1 MTTPEQPVHEAP
13 TPPPPTERAEV
24 LVDQLGQKLGQWSG
38 TAGER
43 LRRFWARARE
53 EGEDMWAEA
62 QDIRQHNAIGSGP
75 AGSAAGATKS
85 DTAAPTAEPKPQP
98 RSRRPKKTA
107 GSASS

>member
-1 MTTPEQPVHEAP
+1 MTTPEQPAHEAP
-13 TPPPPTERAEV
+13 TPPPVTERAEL

-62 QDIRQHNAIGSGP
+62 QDIRQHNAVGNGQAHSGADAP
-75 AGSAAGATKS
+75 ET
-85 DTAAPTAEPKPQP
+85 DTAAATPTAPPEIQEDC
-98 RSRRPKKTA
+98 
-107 GSASS
+107 

>member
-1 MTTPEQPVHEAP
+1 MTTPEQPAHEAP
-13 TPPPPTERAEV
+13 TPPPVTERAEL

-62 QDIRQHNAIGSGP
+62 QDIRQHNAVGNGQAHSG
-75 AGSAAGATKS
+75 ADATET
-85 DTAAPTAEPKPQP
+85 DTAAATPTAPPEIQEDC
-98 RSRRPKKTA
+98 
-107 GSASS
+107 